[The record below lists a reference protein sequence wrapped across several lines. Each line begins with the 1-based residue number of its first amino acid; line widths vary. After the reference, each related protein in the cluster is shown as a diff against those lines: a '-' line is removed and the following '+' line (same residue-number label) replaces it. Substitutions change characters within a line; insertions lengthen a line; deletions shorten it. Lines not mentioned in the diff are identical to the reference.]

1 MPAIVTP
8 PQTESDQ
15 RTELSPVRKPWKRA
29 SMSCLRR
36 RKAFSIFMTR
46 QGRLGHEEIGL
57 GIASLLENHTKK
69 MGRKKR
75 LGKMTGPTTDHNGD

>member
-1 MPAIVTP
+1 MEA
-8 PQTESDQ
+8 
-15 RTELSPVRKPWKRA
+15 RFHELVAAKKGFLALYDEALNAGW
-29 SMSCLRR
+29 
-36 RKAFSIFMTR
+36 
-46 QGRLGHEEIGL
+46 GHEEIGL

>member
-1 MPAIVTP
+1 
-8 PQTESDQ
+8 
-15 RTELSPVRKPWKRA
+15 
-29 SMSCLRR
+29 
-36 RKAFSIFMTR
+36 MTR

>member
-1 MPAIVTP
+1 MEA
-8 PQTESDQ
+8 
-15 RTELSPVRKPWKRA
+15 RFHELLAAKKG
-29 SMSCLRR
+29 
-36 RKAFSIFMTR
+36 FSIFMTR